1 MYNTS
6 HFTEERI
13 DVLHE
18 LMQTNPLGTLVTLEP
33 DGMNANHLPFEII
46 APSAEAPFGTLR
58 AHCARSNP
66 LWKNLNS
73 SNESLIVFQ
82 GAQTYITPSWYEEKK
97 LSGKVVPT
105 YNYAVV
111 HGYGKVR
118 VVEDPQWILNLLQS
132 LTKYHEDKQ
141 ANPWQISDA
150 PESYIEKMLAAIIG
164 IEIPLTRLTGK
175 WKVSQNRPEQDR
187 LNIAAGLRMNAEQN
201 AQTMAT
207 LVAATVISA

>member
-1 MYNTS
+1 MYNTN

-66 LWKNLNS
+66 LWKNLSS

-105 YNYAVV
+105 
-111 HGYGKVR
+111 
-118 VVEDPQWILNLLQS
+118 
-132 LTKYHEDKQ
+132 
-141 ANPWQISDA
+141 
-150 PESYIEKMLAAIIG
+150 
-164 IEIPLTRLTGK
+164 
-175 WKVSQNRPEQDR
+175 
-187 LNIAAGLRMNAEQN
+187 
-201 AQTMAT
+201 
-207 LVAATVISA
+207 

>member
-1 MYNTS
+1 MYNPS

-18 LMQTNPLGTLVTLEP
+18 LMRTYPLGTLVTLERE
-33 DGMNANHLPFEII
+33 GMNANHLPFEII
-46 APSAEAPFGTLR
+46 GPSVDAPFGTLR
-58 AHCARSNP
+58 AHCARSNL
-66 LWKNLNS
+66 LWQNLEP
-73 SNESLIVFQ
+73 SNESLIIFQ

-111 HGYGKVR
+111 HGYGKLRIVD
-118 VVEDPQWILNLLQS
+118 DPQWILNLLHR
-132 LTKYHEDKQ
+132 LTKHHEDTQ
-141 ANPWQISDA
+141 ANPWQISEA

-187 LNIAAGLRMNAEQN
+187 INIAAGLRASADQN
-201 AQTMAT
+201 AHEMAA
-207 LVAATVISA
+207 LVETSVNPK

>member
-1 MYNTS
+1 MYNTN

-66 LWKNLNS
+66 LWKNLSS

-141 ANPWQISDA
+141 ATPWQISEA
-150 PESYIEKMLAAIIG
+150 PESYIETMLAAIIG